1 MFSFYILFLFVS
13 ELSNPRRF
21 LLQFGDKTSYQI
33 TDGVLWQM
41 FYPSDILN
49 IQRPQFL
56 ACTFLVALRTLL
68 PPPLFSSC
76 NFGC

>member
-13 ELSNPRRF
+13 ELSNPHRF
-21 LLQFGDKTSYQI
+21 LLQFGGKTSYQS

-49 IQRPQFL
+49 IERPQLL

>member
-49 IQRPQFL
+49 IERPQLL
-56 ACTFLVALRTLL
+56 ACTFFSGTADAFA
-68 PPPLFSSC
+68 FSS
-76 NFGC
+76 FLLM